1 MDPIVGSIVRYR
13 RLILLCA
20 AIVGALYVSFKK
32 YSHDRVI
39 LCEAIGVS
47 IFLIGILV
55 WGISGFSESSVWI
68 FAASGVA
75 AVLCGFLAIYF
86 GVANWMHRKR
96 VRGSRAK

>member
-32 YSHDRVI
+32 YSNDRVI

-47 IFLIGILV
+47 IFLIGIFV
-55 WGISGFSESSVWI
+55 WAISGFSESSIWI
-68 FAASGVA
+68 FVASGVA

-86 GVANWMHRKR
+86 SVANWIHRRR
-96 VRGSRAK
+96 VRSQGK

>member
-13 RLILLCA
+13 RLILLCV

-32 YSHDRVI
+32 YSNDRVI

-47 IFLIGILV
+47 IFLIGIFV
-55 WGISGFSESSVWI
+55 WAISGFSESFVWI

-75 AVLCGFLAIYF
+75 AVFCGFLAVYF
-86 GVANWMHRKR
+86 SVANWIHRRR
-96 VRGSRAK
+96 VRSQGK